1 MNQSTRYVRP
11 SLFLG
16 ALVAVA
22 SLLAVT
28 AQSSLAAEKAKE
40 QQISRVIAK
49 EMTAAQKALQ
59 ASQWAEALKNLEA
72 AEQKSPLTPFD
83 KKTIYDF
90 KAFANIRLNHLKEAE
105 SDYEQALA
113 TGQYSAED
121 AAKTTRTLFR
131 LSAGNQQYTKAL
143 EYGKQVAE
151 AGSAS
156 ADDLAVMSQIYYL
169 QKDCK
174 NSAVWAD
181 KAISAARK
189 AGEAP
194 KENLFQFKLQCA
206 SDGGDNAAMAAVLID
221 LIKLTNKTNYW
232 NTLLRIERQDERDD
246 HNLLMIYRVMYD
258 TDSMTAGSDYM
269 EMAQLLGDAALPGEA
284 AAVLDK
290 AVNSNKF
297 TEQKDKDRAT
307 RLSNSLKPR
316 AETDKKGE
324 AAFDAEAAKNAAGE
338 LDIKSGEVY
347 YGSGDYQSAVT
358 AITRGIEKKGIK
370 HLDEAYVYLGRAQ
383 VALKNTAEAKKAFNG
398 LKSVP
403 NISPRVLKLWELYSD
418 KLGS

>member
-11 SLFLG
+11 GLFLG
-16 ALVAVA
+16 VLLALAG
-22 SLLAVT
+22 LAVT
-28 AQSSLAAEKAKE
+28 TQSSLAADKPKE

-90 KAFANIRLNHLKEAE
+90 KGFANVRLNKLKEAE
-105 SDYEQALA
+105 QDYEQALA

-121 AAKTTRTLFR
+121 AAKTTRMLFR
-131 LSAGNQQYTKAL
+131 LSAGNQQYSKAL
-143 EYGKQVAE
+143 EYGKQVSD
-151 AGSAS
+151 AGSAN
-156 ADDLAVMSQIYYL
+156 ADDLAVMSQIFYL

-206 SDGGDNAAMAAVLID
+206 SDAGDNGAMATVLVD

-258 TDSMTAGSDYM
+258 TDSMTSGSDYM

-284 AAVLDK
+284 ASVLDK
-290 AVNSNKF
+290 AMSSGKF
-297 TEQKDKDRAT
+297 TEQKDKDRAA
-307 RLSNSLKPR
+307 RLSNTLKPR

-324 AAFDAEAAKNAAGE
+324 AAFDAEAAKNSAGE

-347 YGSGDYQSAVT
+347 YGSGDYQAAVT

-383 VALKNTAEAKKAFNG
+383 VALKNTAEAKKAFSG
-398 LKSVP
+398 LKQVP

>member
-1 MNQSTRYVRP
+1 MTHSTPNVR
-11 SLFLG
+11 LKLCLG
-16 ALVAVA
+16 L
-22 SLLAVT
+22 LLAVT
-28 AQSSLAAEKAKE
+28 GLAVTTQSSLAADKPKE

-90 KAFANIRLNHLKEAE
+90 KGFANVRLNHLKEAE

-113 TGQYSAED
+113 TGQYTAED
-121 AAKTTRTLFR
+121 AAKTTRMLFR

-151 AGSAS
+151 GGSANT
-156 ADDLAVMSQIYYL
+156 DDLAVMSQIYYL

-174 NSAVWAD
+174 SSALWAD
-181 KAISAARK
+181 KAIAASRK

-206 SDGGDNAAMAAVLID
+206 SDAGDNAAMASVLID

-232 NTLLRIERQDERDD
+232 NTLLRIERQEERDD
-246 HNLLMIYRVMYD
+246 HNLLMVYRVMYD
-258 TDSMTAGSDYM
+258 TNSMTAGSDYM

-284 AAVLDK
+284 QMVAEKATAAGLFND
-290 AVNSNKF
+290 
-297 TEQKDKDRAT
+297 QKDKDRAA
-307 RLSNSLKPR
+307 RLVNSLEPR
-316 AETDKKGE
+316 AEADKR
-324 AAFDAEAAKNAAGE
+324 DA
-338 LDIKSGEVY
+338 
-347 YGSGDYQSAVT
+347 
-358 AITRGIEKKGIK
+358 
-370 HLDEAYVYLGRAQ
+370 
-383 VALKNTAEAKKAFNG
+383 
-398 LKSVP
+398 
-403 NISPRVLKLWELYSD
+403 
-418 KLGS
+418 